1 MVLAISYSQVE
12 RAEDEQSSE
21 PFGKGDIYDLLE
33 CPVCGK
39 ITLRK
44 YFWHDY
50 METEAD
56 VSYEIVFPVRQTY
69 TARREQYFP
78 LNSPHDAY
86 VEIRKII
93 QRAQK
98 SLQIIDPYVDVT
110 LFKLLSTVNAKL
122 DVAVLTSKCGPGDFT
137 LEASKFKS
145 QYPSIT
151 FAVRTTREFHDRF
164 LVVDE
169 RECFHLG
176 ASIKDAGRQDFMIH
190 SVEDADN
197 IQALLLRQKAAWA
210 KATILVS

>member
-1 MVLAISYSQVE
+1 M
-12 RAEDEQSSE
+12 
-21 PFGKGDIYDLLE
+21 
-33 CPVCGK
+33 
-39 ITLRK
+39 
-44 YFWHDY
+44 
-50 METEAD
+50 
-56 VSYEIVFPVRQTY
+56 
-69 TARREQYFP
+69 
-78 LNSPHDAY
+78 
-86 VEIRKII
+86 
-93 QRAQK
+93 
-98 SLQIIDPYVDVT
+98 T

-122 DVAVLTSKCGPGDFT
+122 DVAVLTSKCGPSDFT

-176 ASIKDAGRQDFMIH
+176 ASIKDAGNKDFMIH
-190 SVEDADN
+190 AVEDAEN